1 MMDQTQILDPNY
13 YVAASTV
20 SANIIPTASTSTHI
34 PFDQYQQQQP
44 QASHHPQAYIYSDPQ
59 QQQLQ
64 QQQQQQQYPTIDFF
78 YETPHI
84 QPTPSSSHTYTTA
97 TATNTINTIIPTA
110 STSYQ
115 NPMTTKPLDSNSAA
129 GAATTA
135 TSSSVS
141 GVDEDYVQNLAN
153 ELQHTKQLLS
163 QYQIRTEQLME
174 LVKKQT
180 DKISELREQLANKK

>member
-1 MMDQTQILDPNY
+1 
-13 YVAASTV
+13 
-20 SANIIPTASTSTHI
+20 
-34 PFDQYQQQQP
+34 
-44 QASHHPQAYIYSDPQ
+44 
-59 QQQLQ
+59 
-64 QQQQQQQYPTIDFF
+64 
-78 YETPHI
+78 
-84 QPTPSSSHTYTTA
+84 
-97 TATNTINTIIPTA
+97 
-110 STSYQ
+110 
-115 NPMTTKPLDSNSAA
+115 LDSNSAA

>member
-1 MMDQTQILDPNY
+1 M
-13 YVAASTV
+13 
-20 SANIIPTASTSTHI
+20 
-34 PFDQYQQQQP
+34 
-44 QASHHPQAYIYSDPQ
+44 
-59 QQQLQ
+59 
-64 QQQQQQQYPTIDFF
+64 
-78 YETPHI
+78 
-84 QPTPSSSHTYTTA
+84 
-97 TATNTINTIIPTA
+97 
-110 STSYQ
+110 
-115 NPMTTKPLDSNSAA
+115 DSNSAA